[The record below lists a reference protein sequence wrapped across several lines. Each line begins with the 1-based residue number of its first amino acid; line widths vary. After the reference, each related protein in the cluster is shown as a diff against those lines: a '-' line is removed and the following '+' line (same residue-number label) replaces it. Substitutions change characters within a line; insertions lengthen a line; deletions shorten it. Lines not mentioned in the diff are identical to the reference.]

1 MFLARFSGFVAV
13 AALAFGSAVLAQ
25 DAAGGQNS
33 FQRWCLPCHS
43 AGEGAT
49 IKLGPPLNGLDG
61 RPAGTWNGYS
71 YSDAMKNSGITWGE
85 AVFKEY
91 VAAPLQKVPG
101 TRMAFTGVKDPKEVN
116 DLWAYLSGFDKD
128 GNKKYM
134 TKIRISGPNSR
145 LVLLG
150 SRGDSGGMR
159 GGGGSGSSGP
169 PEGGPQGDD
178 FQASDEDVPF

>member
-1 MFLARFSGFVAV
+1 MAPTGVSVGRKKELTMRTGILILAGLMVV
-13 AALAFGSAVLAQ
+13 GSAGAVLAQ
-25 DAAGGQNS
+25 DAAGGQTA

-49 IKLGPPLNGLDG
+49 IKLGPPLNGLNG
-61 RPAGTWNGYS
+61 RPAGTWAGYS

-116 DLWAYLSGFDKD
+116 DLWAYLSAFDKD
-128 GNKKYM
+128 GNKK
-134 TKIRISGPNSR
+134 
-145 LVLLG
+145 
-150 SRGDSGGMR
+150 
-159 GGGGSGSSGP
+159 
-169 PEGGPQGDD
+169 
-178 FQASDEDVPF
+178 